1 MMDKTKEKVA
11 HTPAVGVVGEQPS
24 YMYNNTI
31 IADAVDYGN
40 LQTTEGVSMFER
52 MGGQYEE
59 RDGIL
64 YPLISM
70 EEEHV
75 DVGKYGLLWM
85 EYMKSEYLQRYV
97 SLKRCC
103 RLREK
108 ASEVNEEAYRI
119 LDEITDKYLKGNPE
133 NLLEKLID
141 YICVISEVF
150 GKKVFVLVNIKSYF
164 TKDELKLLY
173 KKMFYEKIYLLLI
186 ENHDNNDII
195 EEERV
200 TIIDKDMCVIN
211 KS

>member
-1 MMDKTKEKVA
+1 MVSNVMDNM
-11 HTPAVGVVGEQPS
+11 P
-24 YMYNNTI
+24 YI
-31 IADAVDYGN
+31 
-40 LQTTEGVSMFER
+40 LQCNQEGDVTDLFKQLDVKFE
-52 MGGQYEE
+52 
-59 RDGIL
+59 
-64 YPLISM
+64 
-70 EEEHV
+70 
-75 DVGKYGLLWM
+75 
-85 EYMKSEYLQRYV
+85 
-97 SLKRCC
+97 
-103 RLREK
+103 
-108 ASEVNEEAYRI
+108 
-119 LDEITDKYLKGNPE
+119 TNPE